1 MKIIFIESNQVCLL
15 REINNFLDNNPN
27 IEIFETNEEILKE
40 NNNYKVEIKYRING
54 NKNN

>member
-1 MKIIFIESNQVCLL
+1 MKIIFIESNQVCLV
-15 REINNFLDNNPN
+15 REINNFIDTNPN
-27 IEIFETNEEILKE
+27 IEILETKEEILKE